1 MHDLDTFEGW
11 LKYQQLDLQGQP
23 EETAPSQILGSDPED
38 RLRECVLVVE
48 SSEDGIG
55 THDIG
60 LSATMRRRGRREC
73 RDCRRIGNAG
83 A

>member
-1 MHDLDTFEGW
+1 MTTPRHGEITIGIDVGS
-11 LKYQQLDLQGQP
+11 P
-23 EETAPSQILGSDPED
+23 ARCHPQILGSDPED
-38 RLRECVLVVE
+38 RLRERVLVVE